1 MYFQPV
7 GARLSVLVGNHP
19 ELSLD
24 VLELPVQKI
33 AVGLFY
39 VRRVVGMDALEI
51 LGILDNVDQVGRSA
65 LCGKVHVPQYALSL
79 ASDFM
84 ALQIPTPRNNM
95 GHAQGNVQFLRKL
108 PQLIGRLTFGRDIDS
123 ENIHLPISLREI
135 HQKLVISV
143 GLFEVV

>member
-1 MYFQPV
+1 MYLQPV

-19 ELSLD
+19 ELGLD

-84 ALQIPTPRNNM
+84 ALQIPTPRNN
-95 GHAQGNVQFLRKL
+95 NVQFLRKL